1 MYLDLMEALGTFFG
15 GLGAFLAATTQLLN
29 TLQKKG
35 KEEERGAGSGNDAP
49 VGWEIPP
56 ALTLHLATA
65 A

>member
-1 MYLDLMEALGTFFG
+1 MYLDLMEALGTFLG

-35 KEEERGAGSGNDAP
+35 EEERGAGSGNDAP
-49 VGWEIPP
+49 VDWEIPP

>member
-29 TLQKKG
+29 TLQKKDG
-35 KEEERGAGSGNDAP
+35 EERGAGSGNDAP
-49 VGWEIPP
+49 VGWDIPQ
-56 ALTLHLATA
+56 ALALHPTTA

>member
-29 TLQKKG
+29 TLQKKD
-35 KEEERGAGSGNDAP
+35 EEERGAGSGNDAP

-56 ALTLHLATA
+56 ALTLHLTTA